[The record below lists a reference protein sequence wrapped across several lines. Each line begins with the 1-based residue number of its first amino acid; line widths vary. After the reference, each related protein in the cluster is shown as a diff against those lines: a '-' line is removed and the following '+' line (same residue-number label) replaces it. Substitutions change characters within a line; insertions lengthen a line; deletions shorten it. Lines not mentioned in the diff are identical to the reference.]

1 MLQVY
6 AFVYQRLMDF
16 PQRRF
21 DYETLTTN
29 ELFDSVHIIIN
40 FKIHLHH
47 SHTTGKIFG
56 YARDFCN
63 AKVRENK
70 DILTC
75 IAHNFFGF
83 DNF

>member
-47 SHTTGKIFG
+47 SHTTGEKYLVMHVTFVMQ
-56 YARDFCN
+56 RSEKTKTF
-63 AKVRENK
+63 
-70 DILTC
+70 
-75 IAHNFFGF
+75 
-83 DNF
+83 